1 MPEEAAPLPP
11 QDGVGGNDH
20 EGLPPPGP
28 DSSQPDPEEAIRHAK
43 LGSGRRSFVHSQLL
57 PQGKVFDSELAVAA
71 EEEREESKHVEQEGD
86 HRAKIL
92 SGSAP
97 IDQRPAAGRGFGEG
111 QGPNTPSSTYRSTCS
126 VLMWNTTKVG
136 LHLVAKWTRPPSGS
150 MCTYPGSVALAIIG
164 MSFLTVDV
172 AALHLSRS
180 PRDARAN
187 RHGLTLARPSGL
199 SRCKSDPVSL
209 DVVWTTMTAAK
220 EAEHER
226 QGAEAHH
233 DTWQ

>member
-1 MPEEAAPLPP
+1 VEHHQSRAPFGR
-11 QDGVGGNDH
+11 DM
-20 EGLPPPGP
+20 
-28 DSSQPDPEEAIRHAK
+28 DPAAIRINVQVPWECRARNH
-43 LGSGRRSFVHSQLL
+43 RN
-57 PQGKVFDSELAVAA
+57 EL
-71 EEEREESKHVEQEGD
+71 
-86 HRAKIL
+86 
-92 SGSAP
+92 
-97 IDQRPAAGRGFGEG
+97 
-111 QGPNTPSSTYRSTCS
+111 
-126 VLMWNTTKVG
+126 
-136 LHLVAKWTRPPSGS
+136 
-150 MCTYPGSVALAIIG
+150 
-164 MSFLTVDV
+164 LTVDV

-233 DTWQ
+233 DTFQ